1 MSKKTATAR
10 LSVISNSFLIVIK
23 AVVGFAIGSVSMI
36 SEAIHSTMDLFA
48 SIINFYSVKIAGR
61 KPDEEHPY
69 GHGKYENISGV
80 IEALIIFFAAACIIY
95 EAVERL
101 IKGGEVENVGFGF
114 MVMMAAAVINFFVS
128 RRMHKVAKE
137 TDSIAL
143 ETDAFHLRTDIY
155 TAFGVA
161 AGLLLIWL
169 TGYQKLDAIVAL
181 VVALLI
187 IIQAYK
193 LLIKAF
199 SPLLDV
205 TLPDYELNIIKQAI
219 EHSKKGCIDFHQLR
233 SRKAGNMKYVD
244 LHLVMPQ
251 DYSVKDSH
259 AICDEIEKE
268 IESHIKNIE
277 VHIHVEPCNRTCEN
291 CEQYKA
297 IV

>member
-1 MSKKTATAR
+1 MNKKTATAR

-101 IKGGEVENVGFGF
+101 ITGGEVEHIGFGF
-114 MVMMAAAVINFFVS
+114 MVMMGSSVINFFVS

-155 TAFGVA
+155 TALGVA

-199 SPLLDV
+199 SPLLDT
-205 TLPDYELNIIKQAI
+205 TLPDEELNIIKGAI
-219 EHSKKGCIDFHQLR
+219 ERKKYGCIDFHQLR
-233 SRKAGNMKYVD
+233 SRKAGNLKYVD

-259 AICDEIEKE
+259 AICDDIEKG
-268 IESHIKNIE
+268 N
-277 VHIHVEPCNRTCEN
+277 
-291 CEQYKA
+291 
-297 IV
+297 